1 MAEVT
6 EKSPVAKPKKL
17 PKNLALIDSSNCTG
31 CEVCIEFCDFNAIV
45 KIDHPEN
52 DTETGICQ
60 IVVENC
66 VGCTLCTK
74 ACPWEVIQMFRIDEV
89 KSEVEKLIA

>member
-17 PKNLALIDSSNCTG
+17 PKNLALIDSSTCTG
-31 CEVCIEFCDFNAIV
+31 CEVCIEFCDFNAII

-52 DTETGICQ
+52 DAEMGICQ